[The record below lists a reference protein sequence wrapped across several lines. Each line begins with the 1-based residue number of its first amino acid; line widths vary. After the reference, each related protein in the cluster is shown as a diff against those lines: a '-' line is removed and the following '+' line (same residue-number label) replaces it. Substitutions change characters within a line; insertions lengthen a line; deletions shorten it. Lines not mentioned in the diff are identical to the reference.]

1 MIKLASHLGKDGAC
15 VIECKVELTALIEV
29 VVAQSW
35 FWFNLYLLAASR
47 LLSAVK
53 LEAQIDRLARLLR
66 KWLNYKVSWDL
77 TLP

>member
-1 MIKLASHLGKDGAC
+1 VIKLASHLGEEGAC
-15 VIECKVELTALIEV
+15 AIECKVELSTLIEV

-35 FWFNLYLLAASR
+35 FWLNLYLQAASR

-53 LEAQIDRLARLLR
+53 LEAQTDRLARLIR
-66 KWLNYKVSWDL
+66 QWLKYKVSWDL